1 MVPKAI
7 NQVPNLDHYQVIVG
21 VAKESQ
27 QAFPRSPRKTVY
39 VDWSIE
45 DPSQVQGSSEEIR
58 AAYESAFQFL
68 SSHVRD
74 LVGAVVGIRIE

>member
-1 MVPKAI
+1 
-7 NQVPNLDHYQVIVG
+7 VPNLDHYQVIVG